1 MHDPSKF
8 GRAKAFMIGGTNMGF
23 DMTDKRQVEAFQ
35 RMYNAGQTGGDVV
48 GNTPSEDP
56 GSNQGTAPK
65 RSKSH
70 KKKKRKIARS
80 ARKSQARKRKGK
92 K

>member
-23 DMTDKRQVEAFQ
+23 DMTDEAQLGAFQ
-35 RMYNAGQTGGDVV
+35 RLYNAGLIGADAV
-48 GNTPSEDP
+48 GHAAPEDS

-80 ARKSQARKRKGK
+80 ARKSQARKRKG
-92 K
+92 